1 MVEKHKREKCKNNGT
16 FPWQKSGDAE
26 GGLDLGDKQLNNAGE
41 EGPLSWVPFRWYKWD
56 RGVKMLFGQMIFLKR
71 KKLFKYVI

>member
-41 EGPLSWVPFRWYKWD
+41 EGPLFRWYKWD
-56 RGVKMLFGQMIFLKR
+56 RGVKMLFGQMIFNKENHIR
-71 KKLFKYVI
+71 GPKSS